1 MAKFITFEGIDGTGK
16 SSICEAVHKE
26 LLDKGYKVVHTME
39 PSDGW
44 LGGLVRES
52 YKRAISPFSEA
63 LLFCA
68 DRAEHTREIC
78 TWLAKGYHV
87 LCDRYVDSTVA
98 YQGAI
103 LRPYFK
109 AKKGQDLLT
118 WLKELNRPYIQC
130 PDLTVVLLCP
140 PELCLERIGER
151 GATSKFERLDLLRA
165 IEANYLEL
173 CKGSSR
179 FVKVDARRSLEEVC
193 AKAIKIVKAVI
204 GKELRPKPVKPKEE
218 DGEDG
223 DETTDE
229 EEPVEEEDPC
239 DKPCEE

>member
-1 MAKFITFEGIDGTGK
+1 MVKFITFEGIDGTGK
-16 SSICEAVHKE
+16 SSVCEAVHKE
-26 LLDKGYKVVHTME
+26 LLDKGYRVKHTME

-68 DRAEHTREIC
+68 DRAEHTREVC

-118 WLKELNRPYIQC
+118 WLKDLNRPYIQC
-130 PDLTVVLLCP
+130 PDLTVLLLCP
-140 PELCLERIGER
+140 PEICLERIGER
-151 GATSKFERLDLLRA
+151 GATSKFERLDLLSA

-173 CKGSSR
+173 SKGSAR
-179 FVKVDARRSLEEVC
+179 FVTLDARGSLEEVC
-193 AKAIKIVKAVI
+193 AKAIKIVKAFI
-204 GKELRPKPVKPKEE
+204 GKELRPKAAVPIKE
-218 DGEDG
+218 
-223 DETTDE
+223 DE
-229 EEPVEEEDPC
+229 EPQDDEDDPC